1 MISDFYLSKK
11 WGLELYFCQTTKYVV
26 LYNLQFTHSRAKFL
40 PFYHYLYKLNPWKI
54 VRMKRIIQIHPL
66 LFLKTIYW
74 SKYAAGKINLNF
86 FYELWFGNWLLD
98 YMKKNLRQIWKR
110 ILFGWKLVH
119 AYVFQALLF
128 CNPTQKHL
136 GIQHWH
142 IDVKYWA

>member
-11 WGLELYFCQTTKYVV
+11 WGLELYFCQTTKYVD
-26 LYNLQFTHSRAKFL
+26 LCNLQFTHSRAKFL

-86 FYELWFGNWLLD
+86 FYEIWFGNWLLD
-98 YMKKNLRQIWKR
+98 YMKKKTYGRFENGSFLVENLSTHMFSRHSSFVTPLKNIWVFNIG
-110 ILFGWKLVH
+110 ILM
-119 AYVFQALLF
+119 
-128 CNPTQKHL
+128 
-136 GIQHWH
+136 
-142 IDVKYWA
+142 